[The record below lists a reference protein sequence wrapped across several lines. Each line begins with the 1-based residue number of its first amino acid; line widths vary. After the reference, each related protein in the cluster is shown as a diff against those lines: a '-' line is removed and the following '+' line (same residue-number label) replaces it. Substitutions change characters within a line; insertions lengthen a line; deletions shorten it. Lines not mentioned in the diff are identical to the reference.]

1 MLLKGNLITAFEL
14 IIVATLATSAQA
26 SPADKNSTQTD
37 DAPSSRIING
47 NTGSWANYPSLVSLR
62 VNGGHS
68 CGGALLNANTV
79 LTAAHCSEVSTGS
92 VSVRAYSSGSLQKRQ
107 WWPQQQQNPWWPQ
120 QQQQNPWWP
129 QQPQRPQQPQQPQ
142 QPQRP
147 QQPQQG
153 QVKNGPDGPYT
164 EHRVS
169 QIIKHPSYNSG
180 GYIKYDVAIWKLATP
195 VSARNFYQIDT
206 QNVGDRENSATKFA
220 GWGRV
225 DPNDQRKLAS
235 QLQEANLPVYPFN
248 TCNAAYQGLSKPHHL
263 CAGYREGR
271 SAVCQGDSGGPL
283 VIGNTIIGVTSFV
296 RDLRCLNPNFP
307 SVFARVNT
315 YAQWI
320 QQYVR

>member
-1 MLLKGNLITAFEL
+1 MIQKEILIKAFEVFF
-14 IIVATLATSAQA
+14 IAILATSAQA
-26 SPADKNSTQTD
+26 APADKNSTKPD
-37 DAPSSRIING
+37 DTPTNRIING

-79 LTAAHCSEVSTGS
+79 LTASHCSEVSPGS
-92 VSVRAYSSGSLQKRQ
+92 VSH
-107 WWPQQQQNPWWPQ
+107 
-120 QQQQNPWWP
+120 
-129 QQPQRPQQPQQPQ
+129 QQPQAQAQS
-142 QPQRP
+142 
-147 QQPQQG
+147 
-153 QVKNGPDGPYT
+153 GPDGSYT

-169 QIIKHPSYNSG
+169 QIIKHPNYSSG
-180 GYIKYDVAIWKLATP
+180 GYIQYDVAIWKLATP

-206 QNVGDRENSATKFA
+206 QNTGNQEGASTRFA

-225 DPNDQRKLAS
+225 DPNDQYRLAS
-235 QLQEANLPVYPFN
+235 RLQEANLPVYSFDS
-248 TCNAAYQGLSKPHHL
+248 CNAAYQGLSKPHHL

-296 RDLRCLNPNFP
+296 KDLRCLNPDFP